1 MNAQAILTI
10 STSVVALVT
19 LIKWWGVPVKYS
31 PLVVTASSAV
41 LVGAWAISQGAFLR
55 ASFFDYLAALVA
67 VMTSAAG
74 VYGFTRAT
82 SDSLTAT
89 RSPSNQE

>member
-10 STSVVALVT
+10 STTVVALVT

-41 LVGAWAISQGAFLR
+41 LVVVWGVSQGNLSR
-55 ASFFDYLAALVA
+55 ASSFDYLAALVA

-82 SDSLTAT
+82 SDSLTST
-89 RSPSNQE
+89 RTPTE